1 MSTASAT
8 IARHPDY
15 LTREE
20 LDAVRASGYRYRQT
34 TIAAAARV
42 GLAPRVATVEQ
53 IFEALPA
60 NGGVGSVWAS
70 FGHVAGVE
78 RFGLHLMRRSADGSR
93 VEVMRANDGTIVL
106 AYPLGAGRTVR
117 TFVKAAR

>member
-8 IARHPDY
+8 SLPY
-15 LTREE
+15 LTRAE
-20 LDAVRASGYRYRQT
+20 LDAAKAAGYRYRQT
-34 TIAAAARV
+34 TIAAAARA

-53 IFEALPA
+53 IFDALPVD
-60 NGGVGSVWAS
+60 GGVGSVWTS

-78 RFGLHLMRRSADGSR
+78 RFSLHLMRRSADGTR
-93 VEVMRANDGTIVL
+93 VEVLESERGTIVL

-117 TFVKAAR
+117 TFVRSAR